1 MKLKTADKI
10 EIKIAEGKGYGV
22 FATSVI
28 EAGEVIEECHL
39 LTLPIERGEASG
51 ILVDYRF
58 CWPCSADWTE
68 QVIPLGYG
76 CIYNHSN
83 DSNAFW
89 QDHPETKA
97 FQFIAKRRILPG
109 EEICTYYGDS
119 TYWEDGRASTIVV

>member
-10 EIKIAEGKGYGV
+10 EIKIATGKGYGV
-22 FATSVI
+22 FATELI

-39 LTLPIERGEASG
+39 LTLPIERGESSALL
-51 ILVDYRF
+51 IDYRF
-58 CWPCSADWTE
+58 CWPCSTDWTE

-83 DSNAFW
+83 DNNAFW

-119 TYWEDGRASTIVV
+119 TYWEDGRTSTSVI

>member
-1 MKLKTADKI
+1 MKLKTADKV

-22 FATSVI
+22 FATEVI

-51 ILVDYRF
+51 LLIDYRF
-58 CWPCSADWTE
+58 CWPCGADWTE

-83 DSNAFW
+83 NNNAFW

-97 FQFIAKRRILPG
+97 FQFIANRKILPG

-119 TYWEDGRASTIVV
+119 TYWEDGRTFTSVI